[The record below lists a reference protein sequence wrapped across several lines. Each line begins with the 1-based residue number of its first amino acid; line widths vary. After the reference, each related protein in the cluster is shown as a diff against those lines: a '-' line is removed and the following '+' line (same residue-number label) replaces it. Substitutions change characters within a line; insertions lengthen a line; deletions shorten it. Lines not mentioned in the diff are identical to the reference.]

1 MINGVLH
8 LNFVDRARKEEVISD
23 DCLTKS
29 PDSSPT
35 VVLQE
40 ELKSEPI
47 EYDDWSADEKEKK
60 KRKKKKH
67 KRKQFKKQAN
77 SPVVS
82 QK

>member
-23 DCLTKS
+23 EFTSKS

-40 ELKSEPI
+40 EFKSEPI
-47 EYDDWSADEKEKK
+47 EYDEWSDEKEKK

-67 KRKQFKKQAN
+67 KRKPFKKQSN

-82 QK
+82 Q